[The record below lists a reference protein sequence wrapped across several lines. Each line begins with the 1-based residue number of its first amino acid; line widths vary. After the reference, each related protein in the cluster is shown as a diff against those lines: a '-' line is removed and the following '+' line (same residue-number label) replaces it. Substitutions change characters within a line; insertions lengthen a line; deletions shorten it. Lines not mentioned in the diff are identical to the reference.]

1 MYSDENYIKITK
13 IKDNESI
20 EIHQNYVRLRESTHN
35 KLMAFNIKAPLFET
49 AEIERFFDG
58 FNSSEKLKVNIGGT
72 GSFGVNFRGIIDG
85 KEKNFSQNQDHIM
98 LLLEEY
104 YCPTKED
111 LKNFKR
117 VSKFMPRGYFN

>member
-58 FNSSEKLKVNIGGT
+58 FNSSEKLKVNILRRLIRMT
-72 GSFGVNFRGIIDG
+72 KLKMNFLRRLCLI
-85 KEKNFSQNQDHIM
+85 
-98 LLLEEY
+98 
-104 YCPTKED
+104 
-111 LKNFKR
+111 
-117 VSKFMPRGYFN
+117 

>member
-49 AEIERFFDG
+49 AEIERFFDSMI
-58 FNSSEKLKVNIGGT
+58 FSCSLFSSFPVHFLLFPLF
-72 GSFGVNFRGIIDG
+72 SFFFPSCPQNF
-85 KEKNFSQNQDHIM
+85 ES
-98 LLLEEY
+98 
-104 YCPTKED
+104 
-111 LKNFKR
+111 FKI
-117 VSKFMPRGYFN
+117 

>member
-49 AEIERFFDG
+49 AEIERWRYHM
-58 FNSSEKLKVNIGGT
+58 EQ
-72 GSFGVNFRGIIDG
+72 G
-85 KEKNFSQNQDHIM
+85 KEHC
-98 LLLEEY
+98 LE
-104 YCPTKED
+104 
-111 LKNFKR
+111 
-117 VSKFMPRGYFN
+117 VV